1 MTQAAVVLAAADK
14 ELVRLHC
21 DLVLS
26 YRGITDVRGVR
37 LEEFDVGIWT
47 DRLDEAALPKSL
59 V

>member
-1 MTQAAVVLAAADK
+1 MTQAGVVLAAADP

-26 YRGITDVRGVR
+26 SRGVTGVRGVR
-37 LEEFDVGIWT
+37 LEKSNVGIWT
-47 DRLDEAALPKSL
+47 DGLDGAAPPESL